1 MTNGLMV
8 WAHSAK
14 RLCSKNAEALVKE
27 FGLSHV
33 EIGILGFL
41 HDHPKLDTSRDIA
54 EALLLAKSNVSNAV
68 ENLVQRGYLRREADS
83 EDRRLI
89 HLKLMD
95 SAQELIQRG
104 EADRTKLLAQ
114 LLSGFSDEEM
124 KLLRSFS
131 QRVYDNMQEMLR
143 E

>member
-1 MTNGLMV
+1 M
-8 WAHSAK
+8 
-14 RLCSKNAEALVKE
+14 
-27 FGLSHV
+27 
-33 EIGILGFL
+33 
-41 HDHPKLDTSRDIA
+41 
-54 EALLLAKSNVSNAV
+54 SNAV

-114 LLSGFSDEEM
+114 LFSGFSDEEM
-124 KLLRSFS
+124 KLMRSFS
-131 QRVYDNMQEMLR
+131 QRVYDNVQEMLR

>member
-83 EDRRLI
+83 EDRRA
-89 HLKLMD
+89 D
-95 SAQELIQRG
+95 PS
-104 EADRTKLLAQ
+104 EADGQRA
-114 LLSGFSDEEM
+114 
-124 KLLRSFS
+124 RS
-131 QRVYDNMQEMLR
+131 
-143 E
+143 